1 MSNPVLIDVI
11 DDNPDIRRMLG
22 LVLKAQGYQ
31 VRTHESANAFL
42 KSEASSEPSLL
53 ILDVR
58 MPGMSGLEL
67 YRQLLAQDQKHAVIF
82 MSGESQPHEIAAANS
97 SVPVDFLWKPFS
109 TQQLLQAIDKGIQ
122 QLRQA
127 H

>member
-1 MSNPVLIDVI
+1 MLIDVI

-42 KSEASSEPSLL
+42 MNESSFEPSLL
-53 ILDVR
+53 ILDIR

-67 YRQLLAQDQKHAVIF
+67 YRQLLAQGQKHAVIF